1 MGPLTAPRH
10 VEPTTLGIDSTPLV
24 VASRRT
30 GSNRNEEDV
39 DGVVDTHHSR
49 SSSDLADAQA
59 MRPEADA
66 RIDFSPAT
74 PQGEPS
80 FDVLGGIARLEASAG
95 AALTLLRRCIVEQQA
110 PTREALAAEAEFAF
124 GMPAEVALAEIDEIA
139 EMMGIS
145 SLR

>member
-1 MGPLTAPRH
+1 MAPRH
-10 VEPTTLGIDSTPLV
+10 VEPTTLGIDSTRLV
-24 VASRRT
+24 GASRRT

-59 MRPEADA
+59 MRPEQADT
-66 RIDFSPAT
+66 RIDFPPAT